1 MSATPPFDPNAK
13 PHRPDYAKLNVEQP
27 PPPTALEQAR
37 DFRAE
42 HENARDERIAA
53 HETALKELDE
63 KKAFS
68 LERQVVDRAVAVGTI
83 KDAPYERQY
92 MAHAIGREGTET
104 FAKYE
109 REVTADEI
117 NKQMPKEWRDAERQA
132 ALTARI
138 EEQKRGTRPATQAW
152 QDGPTRPAIPP
163 LPGQTPESQ
172 SAVTIENKAQ
182 DVPKSREDAEREAR
196 IVARQQNPHG
206 QAGAKV
212 GEGGQD
218 PDKARQDA
226 EREARIVARQQNPHG
241 QAGAKVGE
249 GGQDLDKARQD
260 AERVARIEARQRGEP
275 ASQDKQDM
283 PPPAPKPHIRR

>member
-27 PPPTALEQAR
+27 PPQPQPPTALEQAR
-37 DFRAE
+37 AFRAE

-53 HETALKELDE
+53 YETALKELDE
-63 KKAFS
+63 KKALS

-83 KDAPYERQY
+83 KDAPYERRY
-92 MAHAIGREGTET
+92 MGHAIGREGTET

-117 NKQMPKEWRDAERQA
+117 NKQMPKELRDAERQA

-138 EEQKRGTRPATQAW
+138 EAQKRGVRPATQTW

-172 SAVTIENKAQ
+172 SAVKIENKSEEVA
-182 DVPKSREDAEREAR
+182 KSRNADEERQAR
-196 IVARQQNPHG
+196 IVAQKQTPNKDLPKTREDEERQ
-206 QAGAKV
+206 
-212 GEGGQD
+212 
-218 PDKARQDA
+218 
-226 EREARIVARQQNPHG
+226 ARIVAQKQAPNKDLPNTREDEERQ
-241 QAGAKVGE
+241 
-249 GGQDLDKARQD
+249 
-260 AERVARIEARQRGEP
+260 ARIVAQKRGEAP
-275 ASQDKQDM
+275 SGDTPNM
-283 PPPAPKPHIRR
+283 PPPEPKPYIRR

>member
-117 NKQMPKEWRDAERQA
+117 DKQMPKEWRDAERQA

-138 EEQKRGTRPATQAW
+138 EAQKRGGERPAAQIW

-182 DVPKSREDAEREAR
+182 DVPKSRE
-196 IVARQQNPHG
+196 
-206 QAGAKV
+206 
-212 GEGGQD
+212 
-218 PDKARQDA
+218 DA